1 MEQNIIEL
9 GFDMGKFTPQ
19 QKEVLDG
26 LNQVIASAEKI
37 ESLKIGPSVSPSWKA
52 LKDSISAQ
60 ALELK
65 KLQDANVQY
74 VKSQEALTKAETAQ
88 IVQMQQKEKL
98 AQQEIKTKKAIAA
111 ESNASAAASAKEAKI
126 IDQLTNEYLQLNK
139 AYNDAVLKYRNLF
152 LVKGEDA
159 EVTKRQLQVANDYRA
174 VLDKM
179 DKNLNIHTRN
189 VGNYSSAFN
198 GLGMSIQQ
206 VGRELPTLAINF
218 QMFALAISN
227 NLPILADE
235 LGRAKKEIA
244 ALQAEGKTA
253 PSLFSQI
260 GKAIF
265 SWQSAL
271 TIGITLF
278 TVYAKEIGDFVGS
291 LVSAEYALK
300 KEAEA
305 QAKRNTLMLEYLKIM
320 RDINSLNDF
329 SLNQNDQTIRSM
341 EAEIGTARSLGK
353 SKLDL
358 LSLEEKLAYQRELS
372 ANKAFLESGGFAELG
387 TREKKVLDLR
397 IELLENNKQLEKDIN
412 NKRLIENKKALEEQ
426 LKNAVES
433 YDMQFKIVDEF
444 SRTFNQMNEKRN
456 EKEIFIQQERNKV
469 ILDGITNTAN
479 MQIAKNEVVL
489 NSESSTEKQRLAA
502 LKSNFNE
509 RKKII
514 DAELAYAKNQ
524 PGAFNAD
531 GTATSETMK
540 AIATANASK
549 LDAEIQFQDKTFQVK
564 EEYRKRDLAADSAIF
579 KNKLAVQDEF
589 AKNLL
594 ARETASLEDRIS
606 AQNQLLKDQISAED
620 DRYKMA
626 KDKKGL
632 TDKEIEALETEHQ
645 TNLTLIG
652 LRGTIARIEL
662 IRKLSLEAAQQNNNI
677 VETDNLETLANDY
690 RNLADALDKKKITL
704 KEFDDQRR
712 IIDKNYNDDSLKNQ
726 LDLVN
731 KQIEIDKKADKDVTA
746 LLKQR
751 ANIEMQIEKNKLS
764 DSEKNAKLKLEREK
778 ELQEKLAELAFA
790 TLDLIR
796 TSTMAQYTAEIER
809 LQELMDL
816 KAEYYAAEIDNIKN
830 STLSEEEKAKRIKLL
845 EAEAAASRKKTE
857 RDIREQKTKQAKAEK
872 AFQIMQIIGNTAMAI
887 SKAVAEFPL
896 TGGQP
901 FASIAAAIG
910 AVQIATVLAAPIP
923 KYADGTD
930 NHPGGLAIYGEAG
943 PEVVKEPGKDAYLV
957 NQATLGALPKGTKV
971 TPVDQINQVMMETMI
986 KSQGRFMN
994 RDSYD
999 SSWDVARWQTNRLE
1013 KALAK
1018 NAKRTNRVNVVL
1030 KSSLDVNKSFGR

>member
-9 GFDMGKFTPQ
+9 GFDMAKFTPQ

-88 IVQMQQKEKL
+88 IVQMQQKERL
-98 AQQEIKTKKAIAA
+98 AQQEIKTKKALAA
-111 ESNASAAASAKEAKI
+111 ESNASANATAKEAKL

-159 EVTKRQLQVANDYRA
+159 AVTKQQLQTVTEYRTI
-174 VLDKM
+174 LDKM

-305 QAKRNTLMLEYLKIM
+305 QARRNVLMLEYLKIM
-320 RDINSLNDF
+320 RDINQTNDF
-329 SLNQNDQTIRSM
+329 TNNQYDQTIRSM
-341 EAEIGTARSLGK
+341 EAEIGSARALGK

-358 LSLEEKLAYQRELS
+358 LTLEEKLAVQRELT
-372 ANKAFLESGGFAELG
+372 ANKAFLESGGFTELG
-387 TREKKVLDLR
+387 AREKKVTSLR
-397 IELLENNKQLEKDIN
+397 IALLENNRALEKDIN
-412 NKRLIENKKALEEQ
+412 SKRLIDQKKTLEEE
-426 LKNAVES
+426 LKNATDS

-444 SRTFNQMNEKRN
+444 SRTFNQVNEKRN
-456 EKEIFIQQERNKV
+456 ELATFLESEKTKNIMDN
-469 ILDGITNTAN
+469 ITNEAN

-489 NSESSTEKQRLAA
+489 NSEASTEKQRLAA
-502 LKSNFNE
+502 LQSNFSE

-514 DAELAYAKNQ
+514 QAELDYAKKQ
-524 PGAFNAD
+524 PGAYNAD
-531 GTATSETMK
+531 GSATSETKK
-540 AIATANASK
+540 AILKANAET
-549 LDAEIQFQDKTFQVK
+549 LDATIQLQDKTFQVK
-564 EEYRKRDLAADSAIF
+564 EDYRKRNLAADSSILKNQLAI
-579 KNKLAVQDEF
+579 QDEF

-594 ARETASLEDRIS
+594 ARETASIEDRLAAQKQLIS
-606 AQNQLLKDQISAED
+606 DQEVAEN

-626 KDKKGL
+626 IDKKGL
-632 TDKEIEALETEHQ
+632 TDKEVEALEKEHQ
-645 TNLTLIG
+645 TNLALIKI
-652 LRGTIARIEL
+652 RGTVSTIEL
-662 IRKLSLEAAQQNNNI
+662 VRKLTLEAIQKDGNT
-677 VETDNLETLANDY
+677 VETANLEALTKDYNALADNLE
-690 RNLADALDKKKITL
+690 KKIITL
-704 KEFDDQRR
+704 KEFNQQKR
-712 IIDKNYNDDSLKNQ
+712 IIDQNYTDQSLNTQ
-726 LDLVN
+726 LDAIDKV
-731 KQIEIDKKADKDVTA
+731 IEAEKKADKDITA

-751 ANIEMQIEKNKLS
+751 EAIINNIAKNKLTKAE
-764 DSEKNAKLKLEREK
+764 DDAKIQKDIDKAIWDNAK
-778 ELQEKLAELAFA
+778 QLAFE
-790 TLDLIR
+790 TLDAIQA
-796 TSTMAQYTAEIER
+796 MVTANYDNEIAR
-809 LQELMDL
+809 LQELQ
-816 KAEYYAAEIDNIKN
+816 KAKDEYYSTEIENIKN
-830 STLSEEEKAKRIKLL
+830 SSFSEEEKAKKIKVL
-845 EAEAAASRKKTE
+845 EAEASAQRKKIDTE
-857 RDIREQKTKQAKAEK
+857 IKQENIKKAQAERE
-872 AFQIMQIIGNTAMAI
+872 FQIFKIIGNTAIGITSALASTPPNPILAAI
-887 SKAVAEFPL
+887 I
-896 TGGQP
+896 G
-901 FASIAAAIG
+901 AIG
-910 AVQIATVLAAPIP
+910 AVQLAKTIATPIP
-923 KYADGTD
+923 KYADGTS

-957 NQATLGALPKGTKV
+957 NQATLSALPKGTKV
-971 TPVDQINQVMMETMI
+971 TPMDQINQVMMETML

-994 RDSYD
+994 KDSYD

-1018 NAKRTNRVNVVL
+1018 NAKRSNRVNVVL

>member
-9 GFDMGKFTPQ
+9 GFDMAKFTPQ

-88 IVQMQQKEKL
+88 IVQMQQKERL
-98 AQQEIKTKKAIAA
+98 AQQEIKTKKALAA
-111 ESNASAAASAKEAKI
+111 ESNASANATAKEAKL

-159 EVTKRQLQVANDYRA
+159 AVTKQQLQTVTEYRTI
-174 VLDKM
+174 LDKM

-305 QAKRNTLMLEYLKIM
+305 QARRNVLMLEYLKIM
-320 RDINSLNDF
+320 RDINQTNDF
-329 SLNQNDQTIRSM
+329 TNNQYDQTIRSM
-341 EAEIGTARSLGK
+341 EAEIGSARSLGK

-358 LSLEEKLAYQRELS
+358 LTLEEKLAVQRELT
-372 ANKAFLESGGFAELG
+372 ANKAFLESGGFTELG
-387 TREKKVLDLR
+387 EREKKVTSLR
-397 IELLENNKQLEKDIN
+397 IALLENNRALEKDIN
-412 NKRLIENKKALEEQ
+412 NKRLIDQKKTLEEE
-426 LKNAVES
+426 LKNATDS

-444 SRTFNQMNEKRN
+444 SRTFNQVNEKRN
-456 EKEIFIQQERNKV
+456 ELATFLESEKTKNIMDN
-469 ILDGITNTAN
+469 ITNEAN

-489 NSESSTEKQRLAA
+489 NSEASTEKQRLAA
-502 LKSNFNE
+502 LQSNFSE

-514 DAELAYAKNQ
+514 QAELDYAKKQ
-524 PGAFNAD
+524 PGAYNAD
-531 GTATSETMK
+531 GSATSETKK
-540 AIATANASK
+540 AILKANAET
-549 LDAEIQFQDKTFQVK
+549 LDATIQLQDKTFQVK
-564 EEYRKRDLAADSAIF
+564 EDYRKRNLAADSSILKSQLAI
-579 KNKLAVQDEF
+579 QDEF

-594 ARETASLEDRIS
+594 ARETASIEDRLS
-606 AQNQLLKDQISAED
+606 AQKQLIADQETAET

-626 KDKKGL
+626 IDKKGL
-632 TDKEIEALETEHQ
+632 TDKEVEALEKEHQ
-645 TNLTLIG
+645 TNLALIKI
-652 LRGTIARIEL
+652 RGTVSTIEL
-662 IRKLSLEAAQQNNNI
+662 VRKLTLEAIQRDGNTVETASLEALTKDYNALA
-677 VETDNLETLANDY
+677 DNLE
-690 RNLADALDKKKITL
+690 KKLITL
-704 KEFDDQRR
+704 KEFNQQKR
-712 IIDKNYNDDSLKNQ
+712 IIDQNYTDQSLNTQ
-726 LDLVN
+726 LDAIDKV
-731 KQIEIDKKADKDVTA
+731 IEAEKKADKDITA

-751 ANIEMQIEKNKLS
+751 EAIVNNIAKNRLS
-764 DSEKNAKLKLEREK
+764 KAEDDAKIQKDIDK
-778 ELQEKLAELAFA
+778 AIWDAAKQLAFE
-790 TLDLIR
+790 TLDAIQV
-796 TSTMAQYTAEIER
+796 MVTATYDNEIAR
-809 LQELMDL
+809 LQELQ
-816 KAEYYAAEIDNIKN
+816 KAKDEYYSTEIDNIKN
-830 STLSEEEKAKRIKLL
+830 SSLSEEEKIRRTKVL
-845 EAEAAASRKKTE
+845 EAEAAQQRKKIDAEIKQENIKKAQAE
-857 RDIREQKTKQAKAEK
+857 RE
-872 AFQIMQIIGNTAMAI
+872 FQIFKIIGNTAIGITSALSSTPPNPVLAAI
-887 SKAVAEFPL
+887 I
-896 TGGQP
+896 G
-901 FASIAAAIG
+901 AIG
-910 AVQIATVLAAPIP
+910 AVQLAKTIATPIP
-923 KYADGTD
+923 KYADGTS

-957 NQATLGALPKGTKV
+957 NQATLSALPKGTKV
-971 TPVDQINQVMMETMI
+971 TPMDQINQVMMETML

-994 RDSYD
+994 SDSYD

-1018 NAKRTNRVNVVL
+1018 NAKRSNRVNVVL

>member
-9 GFDMGKFTPQ
+9 GFDMAKFTPQ

-74 VKSQEALTKAETAQ
+74 AKSQEALTKAETAQ
-88 IVQMQQKEKL
+88 IVQMQQKERL
-98 AQQEIKTKKAIAA
+98 AQQEIKTKKALAA
-111 ESNASAAASAKEAKI
+111 ESNASANATAKEAKL

-159 EVTKRQLQVANDYRA
+159 AVTKQQLQTVTEYRTI
-174 VLDKM
+174 LDKM

-206 VGRELPTLAINF
+206 VGRELPSLAINF

-305 QAKRNTLMLEYLKIM
+305 QARRNVLMLEYLKIM
-320 RDINSLNDF
+320 RDINQINDF
-329 SLNQNDQTIRSM
+329 TNNQYNQTIRSM
-341 EAEIGTARSLGK
+341 EAEIGSARALGK

-358 LSLEEKLAYQRELS
+358 LTLEEKLALQRELT
-372 ANKAFLESGGFAELG
+372 ANKAFLESGGFTELG
-387 TREKKVLDLR
+387 AREKKVTSLR
-397 IELLENNKQLEKDIN
+397 IALLENNRALEKDIN
-412 NKRLIENKKALEEQ
+412 SESLIEQKKTLEEE
-426 LKNAVES
+426 LKNATDS

-444 SRTFNQMNEKRN
+444 SRTFNQVNEKRN
-456 EKEIFIQQERNKV
+456 ELATFLESEKTKN
-469 ILDGITNTAN
+469 LMDSITNEAN

-489 NSESSTEKQRLAA
+489 NSEASTEKQRLAA
-502 LKSNFNE
+502 LQSNFSE

-514 DAELAYAKNQ
+514 QAELDYAKKQ
-524 PGAFNAD
+524 PGAYNAD
-531 GTATSETMK
+531 GSATSETKK
-540 AIATANASK
+540 AILKANAET
-549 LDAEIQFQDKTFQVK
+549 LDATIQLQDKTFQVK
-564 EEYRKRDLAADSAIF
+564 EDYRKRNLAADSSILKNQLAI
-579 KNKLAVQDEF
+579 QDEF

-594 ARETASLEDRIS
+594 ARETASIEDRLAAQKQLIS
-606 AQNQLLKDQISAED
+606 DQEVAEN

-626 KDKKGL
+626 IDKKGL
-632 TDKEIEALETEHQ
+632 TDKEVEALEKEHQ
-645 TNLTLIG
+645 TNLALIKI
-652 LRGTIARIEL
+652 RGTVSTIEL
-662 IRKLSLEAAQQNNNI
+662 VRKLTLEAIQRDGNT
-677 VETDNLETLANDY
+677 VETANLEALTKDYNALADNLE
-690 RNLADALDKKKITL
+690 RKIITL
-704 KEFDDQRR
+704 KEFNQQKR
-712 IIDKNYNDDSLKNQ
+712 IIDQNYTDQSLNTQ
-726 LDLVN
+726 LDAIDKV
-731 KQIEIDKKADKDVTA
+731 IEAEKKADKDITA

-751 ANIEMQIEKNKLS
+751 EALINNIAKNKLNKAE
-764 DSEKNAKLKLEREK
+764 DDAKIQKDIDKAIWDNAK
-778 ELQEKLAELAFA
+778 QLAFE
-790 TLDLIR
+790 TLDAIQV
-796 TSTMAQYTAEIER
+796 MVTANYDNEIAR
-809 LQELMDL
+809 LQELQ
-816 KAEYYAAEIDNIKN
+816 KAKDEYYSTEIENIKN
-830 STLSEEEKAKRIKLL
+830 SSFSEEEKAKKIKVL
-845 EAEAAASRKKTE
+845 EAEASAQRKKIDTE
-857 RDIREQKTKQAKAEK
+857 IKQENIKKVQAERE
-872 AFQIMQIIGNTAMAI
+872 FQIFKIIGNTAIGITSALASTPPNPILAAI
-887 SKAVAEFPL
+887 I
-896 TGGQP
+896 G
-901 FASIAAAIG
+901 AIG
-910 AVQIATVLAAPIP
+910 AVQLAKTIATPIP
-923 KYADGTD
+923 KYADGTS
-930 NHPGGLAIYGEAG
+930 NHPGGLAIFGEAG

-957 NQATLGALPKGTKV
+957 NQATLSALPKGTKV
-971 TPVDQINQVMMETMI
+971 TPMDQINQVMMETML

-994 RDSYD
+994 KDSYD

-1018 NAKRTNRVNVVL
+1018 NAKRSNRVNVVL

>member
-9 GFDMGKFTPQ
+9 GFDMAKFTPQ

-88 IVQMQQKEKL
+88 IVQMQQKERL
-98 AQQEIKTKKAIAA
+98 AQQEIKTKKALAA
-111 ESNASAAASAKEAKI
+111 ESNASANATAKEAKL

-159 EVTKRQLQVANDYRA
+159 AVTKQQLQTVTEYRTI
-174 VLDKM
+174 LDKM

-278 TVYAKEIGDFVGS
+278 TIYAKEIGDFVGS

-305 QAKRNTLMLEYLKIM
+305 QARRNTLMLEYLKIM
-320 RDINSLNDF
+320 RDINQTNDF
-329 SLNQNDQTIRSM
+329 TNNQYDQTIRSM
-341 EAEIGTARSLGK
+341 EAEIGSARALGK

-358 LSLEEKLAYQRELS
+358 LTLEEKLAVQRELT
-372 ANKAFLESGGFAELG
+372 ANKAFLESGGFTELG
-387 TREKKVLDLR
+387 AREKKVTSAR
-397 IELLENNKQLEKDIN
+397 IALLENNRALEKDIN
-412 NKRLIENKKALEEQ
+412 NKRLIEQKKTLEEE
-426 LKNAVES
+426 LKNATDS

-444 SRTFNQMNEKRN
+444 SRTFNQVNEKRN
-456 EKEIFIQQERNKV
+456 ELATFLESEKTKNIMDN
-469 ILDGITNTAN
+469 ITNEAN

-489 NSESSTEKQRLAA
+489 NSEASTEKQRLAA
-502 LKSNFNE
+502 LQSNFDA

-514 DAELAYAKNQ
+514 QAELNYAKSQ
-524 PGAFNAD
+524 PGAYNAD
-531 GTATSETMK
+531 GSATSETKK
-540 AIATANASK
+540 AILKANAET
-549 LDAEIQFQDKTFQVK
+549 LDATIQLQDKTFQVK
-564 EEYRKRDLAADSAIF
+564 EDYRKRNLAADSSILKNQLAI
-579 KNKLAVQDEF
+579 QDEF

-594 ARETASLEDRIS
+594 ARETASIEDRLA
-606 AQNQLLKDQISAED
+606 AQKRLIADQEVAEN

-626 KDKKGL
+626 IDKKGL
-632 TDKEIEALETEHQ
+632 TDKEVEALEKEHQ
-645 TNLTLIG
+645 TNLALIKI
-652 LRGTIARIEL
+652 RGTVSTIEL
-662 IRKLSLEAAQQNNNI
+662 VRKLTLEAIQRDGNT
-677 VETDNLETLANDY
+677 VETANLQALSKEYTALADNLEK
-690 RNLADALDKKKITL
+690 RKIKL
-704 KEFDDQRR
+704 KEFNEQKRLIDQNYTEQSLTDQLAA
-712 IIDKNYNDDSLKNQ
+712 IDK
-726 LDLVN
+726 V
-731 KQIEIDKKADKDVTA
+731 IEAEKKADKDITA

-751 ANIEMQIEKNKLS
+751 EAIINNIAKNRLNKVEDDAKKQKEINKAIWDASRQLAFETLDAIQSVVMANYDN
-764 DSEKNAKLKLEREK
+764 
-778 ELQEKLAELAFA
+778 ELA
-790 TLDLIR
+790 
-796 TSTMAQYTAEIER
+796 R
-809 LQELMDL
+809 LQELQTA
-816 KAEYYAAEIDNIKN
+816 KGEYYATEIENIKN
-830 STLSEEEKAKRIKLL
+830 SSLSEEEKAKRIKLL
-845 EAEAAASRKKTE
+845 EAEAAAQRKKIDAEIRAENIKKAKSE
-857 RDIREQKTKQAKAEK
+857 RE
-872 AFQIMQIIGNTAMAI
+872 FQIFKIIGNTAIGITSALASTPPNPILAAI
-887 SKAVAEFPL
+887 I
-896 TGGQP
+896 G
-901 FASIAAAIG
+901 AIG
-910 AVQIATVLAAPIP
+910 AVQLARTIAAPIP
-923 KYADGTD
+923 KYADGTA

-957 NQATLGALPKGTKV
+957 NQATLSALPKGTKV
-971 TPVDQINQVMMETMI
+971 TPMDQINQVMMETMI

-1018 NAKRTNRVNVVL
+1018 NAKRSNRVNVVL

>member
-9 GFDMGKFTPQ
+9 GFDMAKFTPQ

-88 IVQMQQKEKL
+88 IVQMQQKERL
-98 AQQEIKTKKAIAA
+98 AQQEIKTKKALAA
-111 ESNASAAASAKEAKI
+111 ESNASANATAKEAKL

-159 EVTKRQLQVANDYRA
+159 AVTKQQLQTVTEYRTI
-174 VLDKM
+174 LDKM

-305 QAKRNTLMLEYLKIM
+305 QARRNVLMLEYLKIM
-320 RDINSLNDF
+320 RDINQTNDF
-329 SLNQNDQTIRSM
+329 TNNQYDQTIRSM
-341 EAEIGTARSLGK
+341 EAEIGSARALGK

-358 LSLEEKLAYQRELS
+358 LTLEEKLAVQRELT
-372 ANKAFLESGGFAELG
+372 ANKAFLESGGFTELG
-387 TREKKVLDLR
+387 EREKKVTSLR
-397 IELLENNKQLEKDIN
+397 IALLENNRALEKDID
-412 NKRLIENKKALEEQ
+412 NKRLVQQKKTLEEE
-426 LKNAVES
+426 LKNATDS

-444 SRTFNQMNEKRN
+444 SRTFNQVNEKRN
-456 EKEIFIQQERNKV
+456 ELATFLESEKTKNIMDN
-469 ILDGITNTAN
+469 ITNEAN

-489 NSESSTEKQRLAA
+489 NSEASTEKQRLAA
-502 LKSNFNE
+502 LQSNFSE

-514 DAELAYAKNQ
+514 QAELDYAKKQ
-524 PGAFNAD
+524 PGAYNAD
-531 GTATSETMK
+531 GSATSETKK
-540 AIATANASK
+540 AILKANAET
-549 LDAEIQFQDKTFQVK
+549 LDATIQLQDKTFQVK
-564 EEYRKRDLAADSAIF
+564 EDYRKRNLAADSSILKSQLAI
-579 KNKLAVQDEF
+579 QDEF

-594 ARETASLEDRIS
+594 ARETASIEDRLA
-606 AQNQLLKDQISAED
+606 AQKQLIADQETAET

-626 KDKKGL
+626 IDKKGL
-632 TDKEIEALETEHQ
+632 TDKEVEALEKEHQ
-645 TNLTLIG
+645 TNLALIKI
-652 LRGTIARIEL
+652 RGTISTIEL
-662 IRKLSLEAAQQNNNI
+662 VRKLTLEAIQRDGNTVETASLEALTKDYNALA
-677 VETDNLETLANDY
+677 DNLE
-690 RNLADALDKKKITL
+690 KKLITL
-704 KEFDDQRR
+704 KEFNQQKR
-712 IIDKNYNDDSLKNQ
+712 IIDQNYTDQSLNTQ
-726 LDLVN
+726 LDAIDKV
-731 KQIEIDKKADKDVTA
+731 IEAEKKADKDITA

-751 ANIEMQIEKNKLS
+751 EAIINNIAKNKLTKAE
-764 DSEKNAKLKLEREK
+764 DDAKIQKDIDKAIWDNAK
-778 ELQEKLAELAFA
+778 QLAFE
-790 TLDLIR
+790 TLDAIQA
-796 TSTMAQYTAEIER
+796 MVTANYDNEIAR
-809 LQELMDL
+809 LQELQ
-816 KAEYYAAEIDNIKN
+816 KAKDEYYSTEIENIKN
-830 STLSEEEKAKRIKLL
+830 SSFSEEEKAKKIKVL
-845 EAEAAASRKKTE
+845 EAEASAQRKKIDTE
-857 RDIREQKTKQAKAEK
+857 IKQENIKKAQAERE
-872 AFQIMQIIGNTAMAI
+872 FQIFKIIGNTAIGITSALASTPPNPILAAI
-887 SKAVAEFPL
+887 I
-896 TGGQP
+896 G
-901 FASIAAAIG
+901 AIG
-910 AVQIATVLAAPIP
+910 AVQLAKTIATPIP
-923 KYADGTD
+923 KYADGTS

-957 NQATLGALPKGTKV
+957 NQATLSALPKGTKV
-971 TPVDQINQVMMETMI
+971 TPMDQINQVMMETML

-994 RDSYD
+994 SDSYD

-1018 NAKRTNRVNVVL
+1018 NAKRLNRVNVVL